1 MGDAAQQIL
10 AAYPQAG
17 AELAAEI
24 EAVAARLGAH
34 PFDLAN
40 LINFES
46 AKTFG
51 SAVKNPVSG
60 ATGLI
65 QFMPSTAKSLGTTT
79 DALAQ
84 LSPVQQM
91 VWVEKYLAQYKK
103 IAPLSTV
110 QALYMSVF
118 YPKAMTW
125 TLETEFPANVQAWNP
140 GIRTVA
146 DYVGLANRSA
156 KLPPSSDVR
165 ASTFSTLAVTPLYV
179 GQLAVRR
186 VPWWGWT
193 GGALLALILFLFAA
207 RAWKRRRKPYAG
219 YSGGYYD
226 E

>member
-1 MGDAAQQIL
+1 MGEAAQQIL

-34 PFDLAN
+34 PFNLAN

-46 AKTFG
+46 AKTFK
-51 SAVKNPVSG
+51 SDVRNPVSG

-65 QFMPSTAKSLGTTT
+65 QFMPATAKSLGTTT

-91 VWVEKYLAQYKK
+91 AWVEKYLAQYRS

-110 QALYMSVF
+110 QALYMAVF
-118 YPKAMTW
+118 YPKAMGW
-125 TLETEFPANVQAWNP
+125 SLETEFPANVQAWNP

-193 GGALLALILFLFAA
+193 GAGLLALVLLLFAA
-207 RAWKRRRKPYAG
+207 RAWRRRRAARYAG
-219 YSGGYYD
+219 YGGW